1 MGIWEMNRFSTLCI
15 GVLLSVIVLYS
26 TAASQPY
33 EIGHRSHTFIDPS
46 RSNRQIPTEVYY
58 PAETGGNDVPVAPPM
73 DLPYPLVSFGH
84 GYLMGW
90 DSYENIWT
98 ALVPE
103 GFVVALPRTEMAL
116 FPDHMD
122 LGLDLA
128 FVISALRT
136 ENNVPTSPYFAV
148 LDSAA
153 AVMGHSMGGGASVLA
168 AASDTT
174 VDAVANMAAAETN
187 PSAISAAAS
196 VVVPVLMFSGTNDV
210 VAPPDDHQIPI
221 FNALASDAKIHV
233 SVIGASHCQFA
244 EYNFTCELG
253 EIGGPGPDISR
264 AEQHEIVNRLL
275 LPWLRAVLFDDID
288 EWYVFEDS
296 LAAETGILVDFHC
309 SGVSP
314 RSPQGLTVSVEN
326 GIAALSWN
334 SVPWVS
340 AYRIYASDW
349 AWLPF
354 ESWAFI
360 SEISGSLSWTGSVS
374 SDERYFRI
382 TATR

>member
-1 MGIWEMNRFSTLCI
+1 M
-15 GVLLSVIVLYS
+15 IVLMS
-26 TAASQPY
+26 IGILLITAVADSY

-46 RSNRQIPTEVYY
+46 RNNRQIPTEVYY
-58 PAETGGNDVPVAPPM
+58 PAKTGGNNVPIAPPG
-73 DLPYPLVSFGH
+73 DSPYPLVSFGH

-103 GFVVALPRTEMAL
+103 GFVVALPRTETGL
-116 FPDHMD
+116 LPDHLD

-128 FVISALRT
+128 FVINALRA
-136 ENNVPTSPYFAV
+136 EDSDPSSPYHAA
-148 LDSAA
+148 LDSSA
-153 AVMGHSMGGGASVLA
+153 AVMGHSMGGGASILA
-168 AASDTT
+168 AASDSTM
-174 VDAVANMAAAETN
+174 DAVANMAAAETN
-187 PSAISAAAS
+187 PSAILAAAS
-196 VVVPVLMFSGTNDV
+196 VAVPVLMFSGTNDV

-221 FNALASDAKIHV
+221 FNALASDAKIHA

-244 EYNFTCELG
+244 EYNFACELG

-296 LAAETGILVDFHC
+296 LAAETGISVDFNC
-309 SGVSP
+309 PEVPP
-314 RSPQGLTVSVEN
+314 RPPQGLTVSVEDA
-326 GIAALSWN
+326 IATLNWMA
-334 SVPWVS
+334 VPWIS
-340 AYRIYASDW
+340 AYRIYASDR

-354 ESWAFI
+354 ESWEFV
-360 SEISGSLSWTGSVS
+360 SEIPESLSWTGPVS
-374 SDERYFRI
+374 SDEKYFRI
-382 TATR
+382 TAYR